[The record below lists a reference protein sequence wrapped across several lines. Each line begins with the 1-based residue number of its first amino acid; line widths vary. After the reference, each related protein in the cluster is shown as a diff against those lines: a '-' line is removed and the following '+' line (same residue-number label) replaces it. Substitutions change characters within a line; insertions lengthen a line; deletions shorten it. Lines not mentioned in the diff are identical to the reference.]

1 LTRIFQRDKLSP
13 MKYVYPAVFSQEN
26 TSVGVIFP
34 DLPGCVSQGDDY
46 QKAFDYAREGL
57 SLHIFGILED
67 GEKLPAPSRLE
78 KIKLEN
84 NEALALIEV
93 DLEGFKPDWNRTEKT

>member
-1 LTRIFQRDKLSP
+1 
-13 MKYVYPAVFSQEN
+13 MKYVYPAVFSQEDVG
-26 TSVGVIFP
+26 VGVIFP

-46 QKAFDYAREGL
+46 QNAFDYAREGL

-67 GEKLPAPSRLE
+67 GEKLPTPSRLE
-78 KIKLEN
+78 EIELEN

-93 DLEGFKPDWNRTEKT
+93 DLDGFKPDWSITK

>member
-1 LTRIFQRDKLSP
+1 
-13 MKYVYPAVFSQEN
+13 MKYVYPAVFSQEDVG
-26 TSVGVIFP
+26 VGVIFP

-46 QKAFDYAREGL
+46 QNAFDYAREGL

-67 GEKLPAPSRLE
+67 GEKLPTPSRLE
-78 KIKLEN
+78 EIELEN

-93 DLEGFKPDWNRTEKT
+93 DLDGFKPDWSLTK